1 MRNISRITQLT
12 FCFSVIFS
20 WFFSTTLASPIEK
33 IVVGEKFFVACEKVP
48 VRKSPS
54 AWAEIIGHIKFG
66 SKIVPKH
73 LFSRFQLLDSDE
85 NSKGMLETGKSMEEL
100 EEITEEDYTRV
111 IWVGIDKGVIPAS
124 CLTENKNLLSLDEM
138 KRRVKNIATA
148 KAKKGFSDDEKG
160 DQTAMRGAAGSAKFG
175 KPNFK
180 MADKLILFAIESKA
194 EGQDKN
200 LHFRKSGKLG
210 EYK

>member
-66 SKIVPKH
+66 SRIVPKK
-73 LFSRFQLLDSDE
+73 LFNRFQLLDSDE
-85 NSKGMLETGKSMEEL
+85 NSRGMLEIGKTREEL
-100 EEITEEDYTRV
+100 EEITEDDYTRV
-111 IWVGIDKGVIPAS
+111 IWVGIDMGAIPAS
-124 CLTENKNLLSLDEM
+124 CLIEDKDLLSLDEM
-138 KRRVKNIATA
+138 KKRVKKIATA
-148 KAKKGFSDDEKG
+148 KAKKGFSEDERG
-160 DQTAMRGAAGSAKFG
+160 AQTAMRGAAGSAKFG
-175 KPNFK
+175 KPNFE
-180 MADKLILFAIESKA
+180 MADKLILYAIESKA
-194 EGQDKN
+194 KSEDKN
-200 LHFRKSGKLG
+200 LLFRKVGKLG